1 MNIFVIFLWICSGE
15 STKVLFSPSAT
26 NIEGEVLSC
35 LVQVRCFQLT
45 LSEAITCE
53 DWGREKTHKKV
64 ANFFYSI
71 VLQLVDVTNQRGE
84 KLKRITGSLSKRKTS
99 TAPKKEDKN
108 KTNKLNLNKIKQN

>member
-1 MNIFVIFLWICSGE
+1 MNIFVIFLWICSRE

-26 NIEGEVLSC
+26 NIEGEVLSY

-53 DWGREKTHKKV
+53 DWGREKIHKKV

-84 KLKRITGSLSKRKTS
+84 KFKRITGSLSKRKTS

-108 KTNKLNLNKIKQN
+108 KKKN